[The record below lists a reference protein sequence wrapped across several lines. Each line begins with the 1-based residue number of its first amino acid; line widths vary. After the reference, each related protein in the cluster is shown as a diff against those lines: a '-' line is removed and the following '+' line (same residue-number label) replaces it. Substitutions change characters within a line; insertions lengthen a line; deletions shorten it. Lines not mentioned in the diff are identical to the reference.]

1 MRMILISLCVKQR
14 LYSNCNF
21 HSDQCG
27 PHYSVHNTKY
37 ILCHM
42 SAEKMKISFV
52 RADGTMFMH
61 VISKAL
67 LSGCNFAAGKSTAHK
82 ACLHL
87 P

>member
-1 MRMILISLCVKQR
+1 
-14 LYSNCNF
+14 
-21 HSDQCG
+21 
-27 PHYSVHNTKY
+27 
-37 ILCHM
+37 M